1 MDQGQRRWLVGRA
14 LRPTDKFIIYT
25 YKDFPSP
32 SINFVHGS
40 HMYGMN
46 IIEHVAA
53 ESSPLAAALGPLAC
67 HSRRARVPYPVVV
80 YY

>member
-40 HMYGMN
+40 HMYHIDLIG
-46 IIEHVAA
+46 H
-53 ESSPLAAALGPLAC
+53 LAAALGPEITLT
-67 HSRRARVPYPVVV
+67 
-80 YY
+80 